1 MFISGYIDALN
12 VKIWL
17 KESFY
22 VIHTYEMINEKYK
35 KVLIIIFNC
44 YKYFS
49 KKLN

>member
-22 VIHTYEMINEKYK
+22 VIHTYEMINEK
-35 KVLIIIFNC
+35 VQE
-44 YKYFS
+44 S
-49 KKLN
+49 LNNNI